1 MDTSSIRDG
10 RSRFDVTATRHRL
23 RRLLDWLS
31 GRATSVLAVSLGD
44 RLLSREDLG
53 KVAAAEGVVYEY
65 GEPESFV
72 LDPPESPA
80 SPKGMVGKRVGRH
93 TLSQPFVAE
102 LSDCTLLGAYPIAFT
117 SRGEIVLEA
126 VVREGVLA
134 RNLVG
139 SLVHLVS
146 NPTSVR
152 TFRAGDDGET
162 IDTACLLFNYWASGY
177 FHWVY
182 ESVIRIEGVERY
194 CEETGRSPTLI
205 LGPDPPSWQC
215 EILELLGYGPDD
227 WLCWDH
233 GRARVNRLVVP
244 TVRREEVLSPGAV
257 RWLRKRVRRRLKT
270 DRTPDPAEFPDR
282 VYVSRDDAD
291 RRRVANEEHMFAVL
305 SELGFSRVVL
315 SELSVP
321 EQAALF
327 ADAEVI
333 VAPHGAGLTNLTYA
347 SDPVVFELFPEGDI
361 RGQYYQL
368 AKILDFEYHYLVSK
382 TVGGDL
388 QVDIE
393 ELRERLAAVD
403 RLEA

>member
-1 MDTSSIRDG
+1 ML
-10 RSRFDVTATRHRL
+10 TAT
-23 RRLLDWLS
+23 
-31 GRATSVLAVSLGD
+31 LGD
-44 RLLSREDLG
+44 RLLAREGLQE
-53 KVAAAEGVVYEY
+53 VAAAEGSVYEY

-80 SPKGMVGKRVGRH
+80 APEGMVGERVGHH

-102 LSDCTLLGAYPIAFT
+102 VPDCTLLGAYPIAIT

-134 RNLVG
+134 RNLGG
-139 SLVHLVS
+139 SLGHLVS
-146 NPTSVR
+146 NPTSIR
-152 TFRAGDDGET
+152 GFRANGGDGSTGRGDDR

-205 LGPDPPSWQC
+205 LGPDPPSWQR
-215 EILELLGYGPDD
+215 EVLELLGYGPED
-227 WLCWDH
+227 WLLWEH
-233 GRARVNRLVVP
+233 GRAGVDRLVVP
-244 TVRREEVLSPGAV
+244 TVRREDVLSPGAV
-257 RWLRKRVRRRLKT
+257 RWLRGRVRGRLEA
-270 DRTPDPAEFPDR
+270 DGTPDPADFPDR
-282 VYVSRDDAD
+282 VYVSRNDAD
-291 RRRVANEEHMFAVL
+291 RRRVADEERVFAAL
-305 SELGFSRVVL
+305 SDLGFSRVVL

-327 ADAEVI
+327 AGADVI

-347 SDPVVFELFPEGDI
+347 DDPVVVELFPEGDV

-368 AKILDFEYHYLVSK
+368 AKILDFEYHYLVGEA
-382 TVGGDL
+382 VGGDL
-388 QVDIE
+388 QVDVE
-393 ELRERLAAVD
+393 ELRGRLATVD
-403 RLEA
+403 RLDV